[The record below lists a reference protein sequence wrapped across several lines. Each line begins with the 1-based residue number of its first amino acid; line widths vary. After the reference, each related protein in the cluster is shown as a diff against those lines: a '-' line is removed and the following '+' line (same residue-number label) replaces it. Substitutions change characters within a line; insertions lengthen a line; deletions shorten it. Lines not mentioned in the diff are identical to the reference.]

1 MPSPIVHLD
10 LLVKWGQRMNRPL
23 SSDLVL
29 GVISPDAIHM
39 RAQQTWMDKAKT
51 HFYEET
57 EVSYE
62 YALKTAKQALQGIS
76 PDFLTGYLIH
86 LYTDYIWRDQIY
98 APYFHANKDRLSR
111 PLLYEGY
118 YHDVREIDC
127 YILAHATWI
136 KEVEQLLKEADSTRA
151 SFPLLTEDELNGWKE
166 KVLTADLA
174 WDGTA
179 FKALTALSF
188 SDVMEI
194 CEVILV
200 DLATSVDY

>member
-98 APYFHANKDRLSR
+98 APY
-111 PLLYEGY
+111 
-118 YHDVREIDC
+118 YHDVREIDR

-200 DLATSVDY
+200 DLVTSVDY